1 MTIMG
6 KNQPKASVRLNLF
19 LLQKNILGDIQQA
32 DQSLSV
38 MLGACLGIK
47 GIVTQPLGMEA
58 GLKSVFPIESNGGSI
73 FCFFHSFQF
82 HEAFS
87 ENLKKF
93 VEMGNL
99 TKIGV
104 EQGAIPSVPGFW
116 NGVPVSI
123 RYRCRGYHEAVS
135 APG

>member
-6 KNQPKASVRLNLF
+6 ENQPKASVRLNLF

-58 GLKSVFPIESNGGSI
+58 GLKSVSPMESNGGSI
-73 FCFFHSFQF
+73 FCLFLSFQF
-82 HEAFS
+82 HEGFS
-87 ENLKKF
+87 EILRKF
-93 VEMGNL
+93 VEMGEPNE
-99 TKIGV
+99 G
-104 EQGAIPSVPGFW
+104 W
-116 NGVPVSI
+116 
-123 RYRCRGYHEAVS
+123 C
-135 APG
+135 